1 MPMTA
6 NLLRPNTRAVR
17 FGLGLG
23 LAAGLALGAVPGAQA
38 APNRQAVC
46 GNDPSCDPTH
56 PYLNLW
62 QALPAPDFPV
72 WRRVIRMQASE
83 TIQDIPADQG
93 AGITHTRH
101 YTAEVITLNRS
112 AALYKDLVQSLGRE
126 NVDPQLKDHRPSTLN
141 TASLNIHEP
150 VNARPAL
157 VKFQVQVGRA
167 LPTQEAERMACPTGR
182 RALPCID
189 ADLPEPSL
197 KGVAISLVRE
207 ETLSA
212 AWAQGRP
219 LVHVLMQAALEAAH
233 WQVPMRGTRLFTGP
247 SERGPEAQ
255 EKSREIFPATGS
267 RPPGQR
273 IEMTRLWPANQMVVD
288 SQTGNGG
295 GMVVSWTEAVA
306 DDSVRAVHYQVSGSP
321 ERTDQ
326 LHLRTFYVCARG
338 QAASGL
344 CL

>member
-1 MPMTA
+1 MSMIA
-6 NLLRPNTRAVR
+6 SLLRPNTRAVR
-17 FGLGLG
+17 LGLGLG
-23 LAAGLALGAVPGAQA
+23 LAAWLALCAWAEAQA
-38 APNRQAVC
+38 AAHHQAVC
-46 GNDPSCDPTH
+46 GKDLSCDPTH

-62 QALPAPDFPV
+62 QALPAPEFPV

-93 AGITHTRH
+93 AGTTHTRH

-112 AALYKDLVQSLGRE
+112 AALYQDLVQSLGRE
-126 NVDPQLKDHRPSTLN
+126 NVDPQLKDHRPSSLN
-141 TASLNIHEP
+141 TASLSIHEP
-150 VNARPAL
+150 GQARPAL
-157 VKFQVQVGRA
+157 VKFQAQVVRA
-167 LPTQEAERMACPTGR
+167 LPTPEAERMACPTGR
-182 RALPCID
+182 RALPCVD
-189 ADLPEPSL
+189 ADRPDPSL

-219 LVHVLMQAALEAAH
+219 LVHVLMQAALEAAN

-247 SERGPEAQ
+247 SERGPNFQ
-255 EKSREIFPATGS
+255 EKSRQIFPASGGN
-267 RPPGQR
+267 PPGQR

-295 GMVVSWTEAVA
+295 GMVVSWSEAVA
-306 DDSVRAVHYQVSGSP
+306 DDSVRAVHYQVSAWP
-321 ERTDQ
+321 ERPDQ
-326 LHLRTFYVCARG
+326 WLLRTFHVCARG